1 MVGTLEGSVMK
12 TLIALLLMSV
22 GIAAQAQECPSLL
35 DYQARK
41 LHSEQTIDLCQF
53 SGQVVLVVNTASQC
67 GYTPQFK
74 GLEALYKQFRD
85 DGLVII
91 GFPSDDFRQEFG
103 DEEKTASV
111 CYINYG
117 VTFPMLATT
126 AVTGNSANPV
136 FRQLNSALQ
145 PPSWNFNKYLID
157 RDGTPLVHFPS
168 NVSPGDARLV
178 DAVREAL
185 AETR

>member
-1 MVGTLEGSVMK
+1 MK
-12 TLIALLLMSV
+12 TLVALLLMSL
-22 GIAAQAQECPSLL
+22 GMSAQAQECPPIL

-41 LHSEQTIDLCQF
+41 LHSEQTLDLCQF
-53 SGQVVLVVNTASQC
+53 SGKVVLAVNTASQC

-74 GLEALYKQFRD
+74 ALEALYKEFSD

-126 AVTGNSANPV
+126 SVTGDGANPV
-136 FRQLNSALQ
+136 FRQLNAALQ
-145 PPSWNFNKYLID
+145 APSWNFNKYLIG
-157 RDGTPLVHFPS
+157 RDGTALVHFPS
-168 NVSPGDARLV
+168 NVRPDDARLV

-185 AETR
+185 AETP

>member
-1 MVGTLEGSVMK
+1 MMK
-12 TLIALLLMSV
+12 TLITILLMSIGV
-22 GIAAQAQECPSLL
+22 TAQAQTCPAIL

-41 LHSEQTIDLCQF
+41 LHSEQTLDLCQF
-53 SGQVVLVVNTASQC
+53 SGKVVLVVNTASQC

-74 GLEALYKQFRD
+74 GLESLYKTFRD

-126 AVTGNSANPV
+126 AVSGEKANPV

-145 PPSWNFNKYLID
+145 PPSWNFNKYLIG
-157 RDGTPLVHFPS
+157 RDGTPLVHFP
-168 NVSPGDARLV
+168 A
-178 DAVREAL
+178 AVRPDDPDLVHAVRDAL
-185 AETR
+185 AAAP

>member
-1 MVGTLEGSVMK
+1 MATLEGAVMK
-12 TLIALLLMSV
+12 TLIALLLMSI
-22 GIAAQAQECPSLL
+22 GIAAQAQECPAIL

-41 LHSEQTIDLCQF
+41 LHSEQTLDLCQF
-53 SGQVVLVVNTASQC
+53 SGKVVLVVNTASQC

-74 GLEALYKQFRD
+74 GLEALYKRFRD

-126 AVTGNSANPV
+126 AVTGENANPV
-136 FRQLNSALQ
+136 FQQLNAALQ
-145 PPSWNFNKYLID
+145 PPSWNFNKYLVG
-157 RDGTPLVHFPS
+157 RDGTPMVHFPS
-168 NVSPGDARLV
+168 NVRPDDARLV
-178 DAVREAL
+178 DAITDAL
-185 AETR
+185 AVTP

>member
-1 MVGTLEGSVMK
+1 LF
-12 TLIALLLMSV
+12 ALLLMSL
-22 GIAAQAQECPSLL
+22 GMSAQAQECPPIL

-74 GLEALYKQFRD
+74 ALEALYKQFRD

-111 CYINYG
+111 CYINYSNT
-117 VTFPMLATT
+117 VTMLATT
-126 AVTGNSANPV
+126 PESGDKSNTVYC
-136 FRQLNSALQ
+136 Q
-145 PPSWNFNKYLID
+145 PNRAPPPNSWNFNKYHIV
-157 RDGTPLVHFPS
+157 RDGIPLVHFPS
-168 NVSPGDARLV
+168 NVNPGDA
-178 DAVREAL
+178 
-185 AETR
+185 